1 MSITFACTCGR
12 ELVAPAEMEGK
23 EIRCGLCGAIHI
35 VPHKHDAPAQEQA
48 PKPGPTH
55 PQQHTPYPPP
65 PPPPPPPPSQT
76 PPPWPGPATPQT
88 LYQPPVQP
96 QAVPSPLPQFHPVV
110 GRASSGVL
118 PVVLALVGI
127 GGHFFDC
134 LIPVIPGVLC
144 TGLSLAAF
152 IVGWVMAAGARTPR
166 AAVNA
171 RLGAILG
178 FFGLVAGI
186 LYIVLI
192 QASQF
197 AEMLPKP

>member
-1 MSITFACTCGR
+1 MSITFACICGR
-12 ELVAPAEMEGK
+12 ELVAPDEMEGR
-23 EIRCGLCGAIHI
+23 EIRCGLCGATHI
-35 VPHKHDAPAQEQA
+35 VPHKHEAPAREQA
-48 PKPGPTH
+48 PMPGPPR
-55 PQQHTPYPPP
+55 PQQYTPH
-65 PPPPPPPPSQT
+65 PPPPPPPSQP
-76 PPPWPGPATPQT
+76 PPPWPGPAAPQT
-88 LYQPPVQP
+88 LYEPPAQP
-96 QAVPSPLPQFHPVV
+96 QPVPSPQPQFHPVV
-110 GRASSGVL
+110 ERTPSGVL

-134 LIPVIPGVLC
+134 LIPVLSGVLC
-144 TGLSLAAF
+144 TGLSLTAF
-152 IVGWVMAAGARTPR
+152 IVGCAMAAGARTPR

-192 QASQF
+192 QAPQV